1 MNNTPGH
8 SPRSRSRKLIL
19 ACAALLVFFLNYPSA
34 RAGAGSSSAGLTLP
48 PSSSNSLQY
57 GQVIFRYN
65 EKSPKQLFIIGMGH
79 RDTLTRGNA
88 GQTSRVQ
95 AEVYKIGEWLIHNE
109 GIQLLLPEGFFNT
122 KSIRPDQAKETT
134 KTGLGNQCVCPAPAD
149 INLLQE
155 RLANNR
161 IFVNA
166 EMLLK
171 ESHPLNLRL
180 RQVEDRGLYDS
191 VCKGLVRLTNSGN
204 DSCDSSLVQELDY
217 LQQQRL
223 AAMLQKIPE
232 VIGEEFQRKKVKEP
246 KAIFTIGMMHVPA
259 MIRYLS
265 DKKIII
271 PSLGPGSVNGKEHTA
286 QLNLSENNYGVSII
300 LPRTLADNED
310 LLKTHHLD
318 KVVTQA
324 RSPRLD

>member
-8 SPRSRSRKLIL
+8 FACIRSRKLVL

-34 RAGAGSSSAGLTLP
+34 RAEADSSSSGQILA
-48 PSSSNSLQY
+48 PSSLNSLQY

-65 EKSPKQLFIIGMGH
+65 EKNPKQLFIIGMSH

-88 GQTSRVQ
+88 GETSRVQ

-109 GIQLLLPEGFFNT
+109 GIQLLLPEGFFST
-122 KSIRPDQAKETT
+122 KSTGPAQAKETT
-134 KTGLGNQCVCPAPAD
+134 KTGLENQRVCPAPAD
-149 INLLQE
+149 INMLQE
-155 RLANNR
+155 RLANDR

-180 RQVEDRGLYDS
+180 RQVEDWGLYDS
-191 VCKGLVRLTNSGN
+191 VCKGLVRLTNSGK
-204 DSCDSSLVQELDY
+204 DSCDVSLAPELDY

-232 VIGEEFQRKKVKEP
+232 VIDEEFRQRYVREP
-246 KAIFTIGMMHVPA
+246 KAIFTIGMMHVHK
-259 MIRYLS
+259 IITYLN
-265 DKKIII
+265 DKKIMIRS
-271 PSLGPGSVNGKEHTA
+271 PVGSTGGKEYTD
-286 QLNLSENNYGVSII
+286 QLNLSRDNFGVSII
-300 LPRTLADNED
+300 LPKTLTDNRD
-310 LLKTHHLD
+310 LLQTHHLD
-318 KVVTQA
+318 KVVSQS
-324 RSPRLD
+324 RISRWN

>member
-1 MNNTPGH
+1 MNNTRGH
-8 SPRSRSRKLIL
+8 SPRIRGRKLVFV
-19 ACAALLVFFLNYPSA
+19 CAALIISFLNYPSA
-34 RAGAGSSSAGLTLP
+34 RAEAGSSSSGQILA
-48 PSSSNSLQY
+48 PSFSNSLQY

-65 EKSPKQLFIIGMGH
+65 EKSPKQLFIIGMAH

-88 GQTSRVQ
+88 GQTARVQ

-109 GIQLLLPEGFFNT
+109 GIQLLLPEGFFST
-122 KSIRPDQAKETT
+122 KSTEPRQAKEMT
-134 KTGLGNQCVCPAPAD
+134 KTGLENQCVCPAPAD
-149 INLLQE
+149 VTMLQE
-155 RLANNR
+155 RLANDR

-180 RQVEDRGLYDS
+180 RQVEDWGLYDS
-191 VCKGLVRLTNSGN
+191 VCKGLVRLTNSGK
-204 DSCDSSLVQELDY
+204 DSCDTSLVQELDY

-232 VIGEEFQRKKVKEP
+232 VIDQEFQHREVKEP

-259 MIRYLS
+259 IIRYLS

-271 PSLGPGSVNGKEHTA
+271 PSLGPGSVYGKEHTA

-318 KVVTQA
+318 KIITQA
-324 RSPRLD
+324 RRPRLD